1 MSAATNKQYGLPST
15 VLEPALLAMLP
26 FAVLAFGGVH
36 IFSRLGFSFWGLVV
50 GLSLVFRSRYVSQA
64 RIGWALAALLVVAA
78 LPLVPVSASLRSA
91 LLGDLAVPVQA
102 ALNLTGDA
110 LRPVGLDPWGGLLS
124 WAEAVSAV
132 AVGVGVAGWSTRAG
146 RSRRLVWMAVLTGM
160 AVVAVMVVHQA
171 LGMDSI
177 YGSGTGAGNREGF
190 FAPFV
195 NPNHGGILLAALA
208 PLAVTRT
215 VDGRPTERAVGAVA
229 LGLLCFGVWASGS
242 RGAVVAAVAG
252 LATTAAAAGGTR
264 TRWAVMMGSLGACGT
279 AALLG
284 PKRALALLSQWVSPS
299 VSSMVDA
306 GYVSLTTGRLE
317 LASAA
322 GRMVAEAPLL
332 GVGPAGFDSGFRAL
346 RSDTAFNTA
355 THAHNE
361 YLQFA
366 AEHGLIAL
374 ALGLFVLG
382 AVVRTGV
389 RALSVWQTRPDRIW
403 LISGWLGTV
412 AALGVA
418 CTVDFPLRLHSHAMV
433 ASVAL
438 GSLVG
443 LARPHRG
450 GRRLPKG
457 GRRLVA
463 SVGIAGML
471 ALAAVGHGRISH
483 WSNAERSQADGEAWV
498 KVSQDNPAQSETA
511 LEAAA
516 QHFERA
522 LVRGMDRKSYQWL
535 ARVRTLQQRP
545 DEADQ
550 VLAAGVLMDPTMPWL
565 WRDRARLAQRTGDAD
580 LARAS
585 WSSMLA
591 LDLPSTVDPMDVM
604 HEAFFGGEFLPPI
617 EQARAILPERADRN
631 RQAARVMD
639 QLGLIEE
646 SETLFRRAL
655 SMEPRGVNHYAEA
668 LMRWGRAHDAVMLL
682 QPNRKGCS
690 AHTNYANGLLT
701 LGRHAD
707 AAAAYQAAIAECG
720 ARSWA
725 LRRGLCHSRL
735 LAGDSR
741 GEDVVETLLKER
753 PDAHG
758 LRRAWLWVLSR
769 RGRTVAGAEHL
780 QWLKDLGVI
789 RADER
794 EALVRASAGLPFSI
808 PEPKTVTR
816 ISKRG
821 TLETGTQTGVS
832 P

>member
-15 VLEPALLAMLP
+15 VLEPALLSMLP

-36 IFSRLGFSFWGLVV
+36 IYSRMALSFFGLAV
-50 GLSLVFRSRYVSQA
+50 GLSLILRSRYAQGA
-64 RIGWALAALLVVAA
+64 RIGWALLALLVVTA
-78 LPLVPVSASLRSA
+78 LPLVPVNESVRAA
-91 LLGDLAVPVQA
+91 LLGELAQPVQA
-102 ALNLTGDA
+102 ALNLTGGA
-110 LRPVGLDPWGGLLS
+110 LRPLGLDPWGGLLS

-146 RSRRLVWMAVLTGM
+146 RSRRLLWMAALTGM
-160 AVVAVMVVHQA
+160 GVVAIMAGHQVLA
-171 LGMDSI
+171 LDSI
-177 YGSGTGAGNREGF
+177 YGSGIGAGNREGF

-208 PLAVTRT
+208 PLALTRA
-215 VDGRPTERAVGAVA
+215 VDGRPAEQAVGALVT
-229 LGLLCFGVWASGS
+229 GLLCFGVWASGS
-242 RGAVVAAVAG
+242 RGAVVAAMAG
-252 LATTAAAAGGTR
+252 LATTAAAAGGPR
-264 TRWAVMMGSLGACGT
+264 VRWAVAIGSLGACCT

-299 VSSMVDA
+299 MSSMVDA

-317 LASAA
+317 LARAA
-322 GRMVAEAPLL
+322 GRMLGEAPIL
-332 GVGPAGFDSGFRAL
+332 GVGPAGFDAGFRAL
-346 RSDTAFNTA
+346 RTDSAFNTA

-361 YLQFA
+361 FLQFA
-366 AEHGLIAL
+366 AEHGVLAL
-374 ALGLFVLG
+374 ALGVFALVAVL
-382 AVVRTGV
+382 RTGV
-389 RALSVWQTRPDRIW
+389 GALSVWQSRPDRRW

-412 AALGVA
+412 AALSVA
-418 CTVDFPLRLHSHAMV
+418 CTVDFPLRLHSHALL
-433 ASVAL
+433 ASIAL

-450 GRRLPKG
+450 GRRLSRT
-457 GRRLVA
+457 GRRVVVL
-463 SVGIAGML
+463 GCMAGLL
-471 ALAAVGHGRISH
+471 ALAAVGHGGASH
-483 WSNAERSQADGEAWV
+483 WSSAERSQADGEAWV
-498 KVSQDNPAQSETA
+498 KVSLEDPAQSETA
-511 LEAAA
+511 LAAAA

-522 LVRGMDRKSYQWL
+522 MIRGLNRKSYQWL
-535 ARVRTLQQRP
+535 ARVRALQQRP

-550 VLAAGVLMDPTMPWL
+550 VLAAGVMMDPTMPWL

-580 LARAS
+580 LARAA
-585 WSSMLA
+585 WASMLA
-591 LDLPSTVDPMDVM
+591 LDLPSTFDPMDVM

-655 SMEPRGVNHYAEA
+655 SMDPKGINHYAEA

-682 QPNRKGCS
+682 QPNLKGCN

-701 LGRHAD
+701 LGRHSD
-707 AAAAYQAAIAECG
+707 AAEAYQAAISECG

-753 PDAHG
+753 PEAHG

-808 PEPKTVTR
+808 PEPRTVTR